1 MKLEYK
7 WICPYCNEICISK
20 NKLYKHKQQIHNIKK
35 GQQPKYNLKCPFCG
49 YFLFTTKACM
59 TLHEKYCKL
68 NPNRVDCIGH
78 PVSEETKKK
87 LSISMHKA
95 AIEGRNKGWTTTK
108 CGPKKKSYPEEFF
121 TKIIENEFNDKDYL
135 YNVPF
140 YTWKLDFAWPHK
152 KLCIEIDGSQ
162 HERDEIQKESDIRKD
177 KKLIECGWKV
187 LRIKWLDMFHNTQD
201 YIKQAKEFIDNGII
215 ITCEPYINPI
225 KIKINKKES
234 KYQKD
239 KSGKGNPNIIS
250 EEIWTQRKNIILNCG
265 IDLMKYGWLE
275 KVIEKTGYTKR
286 IIENTIK
293 RYINEFDGKY
303 FKRKYKN

>member
-1 MKLEYK
+1 M
-7 WICPYCNEICISK
+7 SV
-20 NKLYKHKQQIHNIKK
+20 
-35 GQQPKYNLKCPFCG
+35 
-49 YFLFTTKACM
+49 
-59 TLHEKYCKL
+59 HEKYCKM
-68 NPNRVDCIGH
+68 NPNRENYIGH

-95 AIEGRNKGWTTTK
+95 AIEGRNKGWTTTR

-177 KKLIECGWKV
+177 KKLIECGWKI

-225 KIKINKKES
+225 KIKKEINKKKKSKKEKIKKES
-234 KYQKD
+234 KYLKD
-239 KSGKGNPNIIS
+239 KIIGRYNSNILS
-250 EEIWTQRKNIILNCG
+250 EEIWTQRKNTILNCG
-265 IDLMKYGWLE
+265 IDLMKFGWVE
-275 KVIEKTGYTKR
+275 KVITKTGYTKR

-293 RYINEFDGKY
+293 HFVKDFEGKY
-303 FKRKYKN
+303 FRRKFKNKFNPSAFR